1 MIKENTIDLLLAYTA
16 QKIQLR
22 NSSNILSND
31 MLLAKDVFE
40 EGSDIF
46 INLHDIHANPKKHML
61 HGHDFF
67 EMNYVIKGKVHQL
80 MEDEKEENIYTA
92 GTVCI
97 MNPNS
102 KHDIY
107 VEHSDDFVLN
117 IAMKQSLFTSTFLSM
132 IQQHEYLG
140 QFFLN
145 YFLAQ
150 EKSSSHLLFDLQPA
164 DEMEDVLDAICR
176 EYLNAK
182 PYYQLTMRYM
192 LMIFFT
198 ELIRSYNKIIS
209 SRKFESK
216 TNAQIISLF
225 NYLSV
230 NYPTA
235 TLESTAAYFHYHPN
249 YLSAFVKKHTGK
261 TFRSLLNDI
270 KLTQATYY
278 LQNTNMPIKDIAEHL
293 GFLQLCNFYDFI
305 KRNCGTTPAKMRHGK
320 N

>member
-1 MIKENTIDLLLAYTA
+1 MIRESTIEKLRIYTSE
-16 QKIQLR
+16 KIQAHNQSLIKSV
-22 NSSNILSND
+22 N
-31 MLLAKDVFE
+31 MLFANDVFE
-40 EGSDIF
+40 NGSDIF
-46 INLHDIHANPKKHML
+46 INLHDINANTKERIF

-67 EMNYVIKGKVHQL
+67 ELNYVIKGQMHQL
-80 MEDEKEENIYTA
+80 MEGEEENIYPA

-107 VEHSDDFVLN
+107 VKSDHDLVLN
-117 IAMKQSLFTSTFLSM
+117 IAMKKSLFTATFWSM

-150 EKSSSHLLFDLQPA
+150 EKSSNYLLFDLQP
-164 DEMEDVLDAICR
+164 EESMENVLDTLCR
-176 EYLNAK
+176 EYLDAK

-198 ELIRSYNKIIS
+198 ELIRNYNQVIS
-209 SRKFESK
+209 RRKFVNK
-216 TNAQIISLF
+216 TNSQIMSLF

-270 KLTQATYY
+270 KLTQAIYY
-278 LQNTNMPIKDIAEHL
+278 LQNTNMPIKDISEHL
-293 GFLQLCNFYDFI
+293 GFVQLCNFYDFI
-305 KRNCGTTPAKMRHGK
+305 KRNCGTTPAKIRQD
-320 N
+320 NTI

>member
-1 MIKENTIDLLLAYTA
+1 MIKEETIRLLKQYTSD
-16 QKIQLR
+16 KIDKR
-22 NSSNILSND
+22 NSGHCHSKD
-31 MLLAKDVFE
+31 MLLASDVFE
-40 EGSDIF
+40 EGADMF
-46 INLHDIHANPKKHML
+46 INLHSIQANPATRML

-67 EMNYVIKGKVHQL
+67 EMNYVIKGKVHQF
-80 MEDEKEENIYTA
+80 MDGEGKENIYTA

-107 VEHSDDFVLN
+107 VENPEDLVLN
-117 IAMKQSLFTSTFLSM
+117 VAMKKSLFTSTFWSM

-150 EKSSSHLLFDLQPA
+150 EKSSSYLLFDLKPEK
-164 DEMEDVLDAICR
+164 DMEDVLDALCR

-198 ELIRSYNKIIS
+198 ELIRNYTRVIS
-209 SRKFESK
+209 SRTIDSK
-216 TNAQIISLF
+216 ANAQIISLF

-230 NYPTA
+230 NYPSA

-270 KLTQATYY
+270 KLTQAIYY
-278 LQNTNMPIKDIAEHL
+278 LQNTNMPIKDIAERL

-305 KRNCGTTPAKMRHGK
+305 KRNCGTTPAKMRQGK

>member
-1 MIKENTIDLLLAYTA
+1 MIKESTLKDLHDYTA
-16 QKIQLR
+16 RKILER
-22 NSSNILSND
+22 NSSHAKKNG
-31 MLLAKDVFE
+31 MLLANDVFE
-40 EGSDIF
+40 TGSDIF
-46 INLHDIHANPKKHML
+46 INLHSIDANPKNRMI

-67 EMNYVIKGKVHQL
+67 EMNYVISGKMHQL
-80 MEDEKEENIYTA
+80 MAGEEENIYSA

-97 MNPNS
+97 MNPDS
-102 KHDIY
+102 KHDLY
-107 VEHSDDFVLN
+107 VEGPEDLVLN
-117 IAMKQSLFTSTFLSM
+117 IAMKQSLFTSTFWSM

-150 EKSSSHLLFDLQPA
+150 DKSSNYLLFGLSPNE
-164 DEMEDVLDAICR
+164 EMEDVLNALCQ
-176 EYLNAK
+176 EYLSGK
-182 PYYQLTMRYM
+182 PYFQLTMRYM

-198 ELIRSYNKIIS
+198 ELIRNYNAVIS
-209 SRKFESK
+209 SRKFENK

-261 TFRSLLNDI
+261 TFRNLLNNI
-270 KLTQATYY
+270 KLTQAIYY
-278 LQNTNMPIKDIAEHL
+278 LQNTNMPIKDISEHL

-305 KRNCGTTPAKMRHGK
+305 KRNCGTTPAKMRQQ
-320 N
+320 NI